1 MTRCPRQLPIWLLPP
16 RAGQTRVSDDFASN
30 VAGVGA
36 LAEPASHPYLFVA
49 AQPESVSREEAAS
62 ACDMSPHTARFHL
75 DRLVDQGLLDVEFR
89 RLTGRTGP
97 GAGRTAK
104 LYRRSE
110 REVSVLPARSYDLA
124 GDILAEAIDRSV
136 HEDRSV
142 GESVAVVAEERG
154 RSMAADEVPPGEEI
168 DRVAHL
174 LERHGYEPRAS
185 PDGQVDPAGVI
196 ATAISPTFGGGT
208 VLGFDLLRERDAI
221 RARVEL
227 VGHQTRLYDDLTA
240 TENLRFACDLHGL
253 DPGGVGAR
261 ARAGRPDRGGGRA
274 GRQLLPGHAAAAGAG
289 PLPGAGAAADAAR
302 RAVRGAGPGRPGRG
316 RRPAGRGQAAAG
328 RCRGQPAADRGSAA
342 RAAGLRPPDAW

>member
-1 MTRCPRQLPIWLLPP
+1 M
-16 RAGQTRVSDDFASN
+16 SDDFASN

-36 LAEPASHPYLFVA
+36 LAEPARRTLYLFVA

-110 REVSVLPARSYDLA
+110 REVSVSLPARSYDLA

-185 PDGQVDPAGVI
+185 PDGLCLVNCPFDRLARDHQGLVCGMNLALI
-196 ATAISPTFGGGT
+196 GGLLDE
-208 VLGFDLLRERDAI
+208 LGCDALE
-221 RARVEL
+221 AV
-227 VGHQTRLYDDLTA
+227 
-240 TENLRFACDLHGL
+240 L
-253 DPGGVGAR
+253 DPE
-261 ARAGRPDRGGGRA
+261 
-274 GRQLLPGHAAAAGAG
+274 PG
-289 PLPGAGAAADAAR
+289 LCCVKAR
-302 RAVRGAGPGRPGRG
+302 R
-316 RRPAGRGQAAAG
+316 
-328 RCRGQPAADRGSAA
+328 
-342 RAAGLRPPDAW
+342 L

>member
-1 MTRCPRQLPIWLLPP
+1 M
-16 RAGQTRVSDDFASN
+16 SDDFASN

-36 LAEPASHPYLFVA
+36 LAEPARRTLYLFVA

-110 REVSVLPARSYDLA
+110 REVSVSLPARSYDLA

-185 PDGQVDPAGVI
+185 PDGLCLVNCPFDRLARDHQGLVCGMNLALI
-196 ATAISPTFGGGT
+196 GGLLDE
-208 VLGFDLLRERDAI
+208 LGCDALE
-221 RARVEL
+221 AV
-227 VGHQTRLYDDLTA
+227 
-240 TENLRFACDLHGL
+240 L
-253 DPGGVGAR
+253 DPEP
-261 ARAGRPDRGGGRA
+261 GRCCVK
-274 GRQLLPGHAAAAGAG
+274 
-289 PLPGAGAAADAAR
+289 AR
-302 RAVRGAGPGRPGRG
+302 R
-316 RRPAGRGQAAAG
+316 
-328 RCRGQPAADRGSAA
+328 
-342 RAAGLRPPDAW
+342 L